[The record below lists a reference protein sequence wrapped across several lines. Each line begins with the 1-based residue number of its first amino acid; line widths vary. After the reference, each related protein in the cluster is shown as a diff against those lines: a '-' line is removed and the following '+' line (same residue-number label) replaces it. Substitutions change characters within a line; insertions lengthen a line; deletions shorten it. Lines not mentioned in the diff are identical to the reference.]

1 MSDGMSFPTPQGSP
15 KGNSSN
21 ASDGPNVIHR
31 STQEGCA
38 AEKCR
43 LIAAGHKPHWGP
55 VLRAAN
61 EPKENWEAVQVL
73 QVEGTKAT
81 LQTPRGTLTVYNHN
95 PQRLAGAAEFN
106 RQYKILR
113 GRPKKDPDT
122 GDTRHQVS
130 WVSLEPITACPEG

>member
-1 MSDGMSFPTPQGSP
+1 MSDGMSCPASQGSP

-21 ASDGPNVIHR
+21 ASDGPNVIHP
-31 STQEGCA
+31 STQECSA

-55 VLRAAN
+55 ALRAAN
-61 EPKENWEAVQVL
+61 GPKENWEAVQVL

-113 GRPKKDPDT
+113 GRPKKDPNT

-130 WVSLEPITACPEG
+130 WVSLEPITACSEG